1 MSSFKDTLYNQLNDM
16 IEHRRSLGYKE
27 TTTFSTLHPFIDYCN
42 ETFPN
47 ATELTEDMLSSWLA
61 YRKYDSPNTV
71 NSFLACFNKLS
82 SFIRL
87 CGENAYLAND
97 GELRE
102 KSAEFIPTLLS
113 DGQIKSLFHTI
124 DTTLT
129 RRKCDPP
136 TEIIS
141 PVLFRFMFCAGM
153 RPAEPLHLLKD
164 DVNLDT
170 GEVYIRKSKRNKDRH
185 IIVSEDMR
193 NLCMQFDCLQDSQRS
208 YFFEHNKFPLS
219 RKWMTFR
226 FQSLSK
232 KSDIGTVSETLRPYD
247 LRHMFASRA
256 IMRWIDN
263 KQDVMELLPYLSVY
277 MGHADINSTLY
288 YVHLLPE
295 RLKTSSGINWDLFDS
310 VYRGTYED

>member
-170 GEVYIRKSKRNKDRH
+170 GEVYIRKSKRNKDRR

>member
-71 NSFLACFNKLS
+71 NSFLARFNKLS

-219 RKWMTFR
+219 RNWMTFR

>member
-219 RKWMTFR
+219 RNWMTFR

>member
-1 MSSFKDTLYNQLNDM
+1 MNTLKDKLYNHLNGM

-27 TTTFSTLHPFIDYCN
+27 TTTYSTLHPFIDYCCKN
-42 ETFPN
+42 YPSAKEI
-47 ATELTEDMLSSWLA
+47 TEEILSSWLA

-71 NSFLACFNKLS
+71 NAFLACFNKLS
-82 SFIRL
+82 SFTRL
-87 CGENAYLAND
+87 CGDNAYLAND
-97 GELRE
+97 GEFRE
-102 KSAEFIPTLLS
+102 KSIEFIPTLLNN
-113 DGQIKSLFHTI
+113 GQIKSLFYTI

-164 DVNLDT
+164 DVNLET
-170 GEVYIRKSKRNKDRH
+170 GDVYIRKSKMNKDRH
-185 IIVSEDMR
+185 IIISEDMR
-193 NLCMQFDCLQDSQRS
+193 ILCTQFDDLQDSQRT
-208 YFFEHNKFPLS
+208 YFFEHNDSPLS
-219 RKWMTFR
+219 RNWMTYH
-226 FQSLSK
+226 FQLLAR
-232 KSDIGTVSETLRPYD
+232 KSGIGNASETLRPYD
-247 LRHMFASRA
+247 LRHMFASRV

-277 MGHADINSTLY
+277 MGHEDINSTLY

-295 RLKTSSGINWDLFDS
+295 RLKASSGIDWEVFNS
-310 VYRGTYED
+310 VYRGTYEG

>member
-1 MSSFKDTLYNQLNDM
+1 MNTFKDKLYNQLNGM
-16 IEHRRSLGYKE
+16 IEHRRNLGYKE
-27 TTTFSTLHPFIDYCN
+27 TTTYATLHPFIDYCS
-42 ETFPN
+42 ESFPDV
-47 ATELTEDMLSSWLA
+47 TELTEDMISSWLA

-87 CGENAYLAND
+87 CGENGYLAND
-97 GELRE
+97 GEYYE
-102 KSAEFIPTLLS
+102 KQEEYIPTLLN
-113 DGQIKSLFHTI
+113 DDHIKSLFHTI

-141 PVLFRFMFCAGM
+141 PLLFRFMFCAGM

-170 GEVYIRKSKRNKDRH
+170 GDVFIRRSKQRKDRH
-185 IIVSEDMR
+185 IIISEDMR
-193 NLCMQFDCLQDSQRS
+193 ELCILFDSLQNHDRT
-208 YFFEHNKFPLS
+208 YYFEHNGKPL
-219 RKWMTFR
+219 RRAWMTSRFR
-226 FQSLSK
+226 SLAR
-232 KSDIGTVSETLRPYD
+232 KSDIGYLSERLRPYD
-247 LRHMFASRA
+247 LRHMFASRT

-263 KQDVMELLPYLSVY
+263 KQDVMALLPYLSVY
-277 MGHADINSTLY
+277 MGHEDINSTLY

-295 RLKTSSGINWDLFDS
+295 RLRASSGIDWEVFNS
-310 VYRGTYED
+310 VYRGTYEG